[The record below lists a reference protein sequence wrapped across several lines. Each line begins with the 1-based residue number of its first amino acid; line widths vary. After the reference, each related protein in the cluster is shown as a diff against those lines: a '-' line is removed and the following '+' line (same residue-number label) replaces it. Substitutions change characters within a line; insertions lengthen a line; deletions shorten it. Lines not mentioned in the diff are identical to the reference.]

1 MRKMLLHVIQGVLFS
16 IWLLPTTPPP
26 TVAASAPTLTAR
38 ATGVGLF
45 ARQDAETDRIATLE
59 EGELL
64 IPLAEAIGT
73 QTWYMVRT
81 QKGLVGW
88 VRATDIN
95 TDHQGKDL
103 FREKEGSSSTWSA
116 RTADGRA
123 FNGTW
128 NVAPNST
135 PKAASGGWTLSD
147 ASGATVMRGS
157 WSADKHDTGWNG
169 VWSATLEGGKGEYSG
184 SWSSEFP
191 HVRNAAFRDLFA
203 AAVKETMRGLWT
215 GGSASGSWSIRA
227 AKQ

>member
-1 MRKMLLHVIQGVLFS
+1 
-16 IWLLPTTPPP
+16 
-26 TVAASAPTLTAR
+26 
-38 ATGVGLF
+38 
-45 ARQDAETDRIATLE
+45 
-59 EGELL
+59 
-64 IPLAEAIGT
+64 
-73 QTWYMVRT
+73 MVRT

-157 WSADKHDTGWNG
+157 WSADKHETGWNG
-169 VWSATLEGGKGEYSG
+169 VWSATLEGGKGEYDARLMDRWQRFWKLVDS
-184 SWSSEFP
+184 
-191 HVRNAAFRDLFA
+191 RRQT
-203 AAVKETMRGLWT
+203 VKRRLSRHPLG
-215 GGSASGSWSIRA
+215 
-227 AKQ
+227 